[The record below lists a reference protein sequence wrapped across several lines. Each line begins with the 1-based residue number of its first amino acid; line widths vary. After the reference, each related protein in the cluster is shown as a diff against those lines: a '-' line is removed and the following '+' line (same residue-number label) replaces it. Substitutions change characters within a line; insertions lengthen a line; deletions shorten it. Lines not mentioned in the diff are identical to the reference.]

1 MVKVQVISKAEVC
14 TFSKGDN
21 SGVDHFQDMMQ
32 TGKCYL
38 FIRNLVNIANRHFN
52 TSNHRYKV
60 TFNKALH
67 HKALLGVGSEGHL
80 FDLVEFGEGSNGFKS
95 AAAACN
101 TMMLHSTEFKKR
113 ARANEHV

>member
-1 MVKVQVISKAEVC
+1 MLHISEISAYRNRFMVKVGVISKAEVY
-14 TFSKGDN
+14 TVSRGDN

-32 TGKCYL
+32 TGKCDL
-38 FIRNLVNIANRHFN
+38 FSRNHVKIANRQFN
-52 TSNHRYKV
+52 NSNHRYKM

-67 HKALLGVGSEGHL
+67 HKALLGVGS
-80 FDLVEFGEGSNGFKS
+80 NGFKR

-113 ARANEHV
+113 ARANEHF